1 MTAVLPHAAATE
13 TVRRLPQLLN
23 GVTGFA
29 EAVQA
34 LSKGRPASFD
44 GAWGSACAL
53 VAAALA
59 EHSAA
64 PLLVVLPTEREADE
78 TTGDLEFFTG
88 QAQQSFP
95 SWETA
100 DSEQYWQDES

>member
-1 MTAVLPHAAATE
+1 MTAVLPHAAAAE

-29 EAVQA
+29 EAIQA
-34 LSKGRPASFD
+34 LTKGQPASFD

-59 EHSAA
+59 EHCPG
-64 PLLVVLPTEREADE
+64 PLLMVLPTERESDE
-78 TTGDLEFFTG
+78 AAGDLEFFTG
-88 QAQQSFP
+88 RAQQSFP
-95 SWETA
+95 AWETA
-100 DSEQYWQDES
+100 DSE